1 MSLIMQVIILFSR
14 PQYLIGC
21 HLFSNVYVVHP
32 NTRDKTLRKK
42 TMLGLV
48 RGHQVLT
55 SPTSDQRNQRNKP
68 SLLLTFQDQKAHPP
82 IHSSHH
88 CVIGFMT
95 GPKTQFIKP
104 KLHQILYTSYVFSV
118 YFMDWKTFPT
128 SQIKE
133 RQGSKIP
140 TNCSA
145 DISPT

>member
-1 MSLIMQVIILFSR
+1 MSLMQVIILHIFTS
-14 PQYLIGC
+14 PVSDWLSS
-21 HLFSNVYVVHP
+21 LFQCIW
-32 NTRDKTLRKK
+32 DKTLRKK
-42 TMLGLV
+42 IQFSGWV
-48 RGHQVLT
+48 IRGHKVLT
-55 SPTSDQRNQRNKP
+55 SLTSDQRNQRNKP